1 MGLAISV
8 GIEREFLG
16 YDEEAIAYYRSQFR
30 ALSAELAKQDIVWSE
45 PELDATPAVPPNRS
59 RLDGFSYST
68 IHYLRRAS
76 ALQRRGDEV
85 TPVPPGEEPDS
96 EPAREETYDLS
107 SHLICHADDS
117 GYYIPVDFDDP
128 LFLELGDVCSSHQLL
143 GELKACASAIGISLD
158 DDGTL
163 SDSEAGRV
171 ATLEG
176 PYSNEWMAWLALY
189 EAARIS
195 IATGHAIVFH

>member
-30 ALSAELAKQDIVWSE
+30 ALSAELAKHDILWSE
-45 PELDATPAVPPNRS
+45 PALDATPGVPPNRS
-59 RLDGFSYST
+59 PDGFGYST

-85 TPVPPGEEPDS
+85 TPVPPGEQPDS
-96 EPAREETYDLS
+96 EPASEETYDLS

-117 GYYIPVDFDDP
+117 GYYIPVNFADP
-128 LFLELGDVCSSHQLL
+128 LFLELGDVCSSNRLL
-143 GELKACASAIGISLD
+143 SELTACASAIGILLD
-158 DDGTL
+158 KDGTL
-163 SDSEAGRV
+163 SDAEAARV
-171 ATLEG
+171 AAYEG

-195 IATGHAIVFH
+195 IATGHALVFH